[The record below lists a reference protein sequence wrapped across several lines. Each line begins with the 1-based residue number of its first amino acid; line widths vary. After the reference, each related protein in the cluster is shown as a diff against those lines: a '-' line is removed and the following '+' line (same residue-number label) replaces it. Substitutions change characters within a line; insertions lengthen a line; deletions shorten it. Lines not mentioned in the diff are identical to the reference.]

1 MNIVEVTGV
10 SYRREQS
17 AILQDI
23 DWSVKPGEH
32 WVMMG
37 VNGSGKTTL
46 LNLITGYLW
55 PTKGKIAVLGHAFGQ
70 VDLRE
75 LRKSIGW
82 VSSSLGERFF
92 QAVPSEVALDVVVS
106 GKFASMG
113 LYTDVTEH
121 DRGEALT
128 LMDSFGCASLAAKPF
143 RLLSQ
148 GEKQR
153 VLLARAWMAKP
164 QLLILDEPCTGLDV
178 YAREQLLS
186 AISQLGTEPNGPT
199 LLYVTHHA
207 EEVLPVFSHVLLLQG
222 GQVVSAGPK
231 DRVLTSDS
239 LSRAFGIEVAVSWQN
254 SRPWVAVI

>member
-1 MNIVEVTGV
+1 MNIVEVSEV
-10 SYRREQS
+10 SYRRDQS
-17 AILQDI
+17 AILTDI
-23 DWSVKPGEH
+23 NWTVKNGEH

-55 PTKGKIAVLGHAFGQ
+55 PSHGQTQVLGHQFGQ

-92 QAVPSEVALDVVVS
+92 QAVPSELSLDVVVS

-113 LYTDVTEH
+113 LYADVTAD
-121 DRGEALT
+121 DRDEALS
-128 LMDSFGCASLAAKPF
+128 LMEFFGCPNLAAKPF

-186 AISQLGTEPNGPT
+186 AVTKLGEQPDGPT

-207 EEVLPVFSHVLLLQG
+207 EEVLPVFTHVLLLQG
-222 GQVVSAGPK
+222 GKVLAAGKK
-231 DRVLTSDS
+231 DAILTSNS
-239 LSRAFGIEVAVSWQN
+239 LSQAFGVNISVSWQN
-254 SRPWVAVI
+254 NRPWVAVI

>member
-1 MNIVEVTGV
+1 MNIIEVTDV
-10 SYRREQS
+10 SYRREES
-17 AILQDI
+17 AILTSVN
-23 DWSVKPGEH
+23 WSVQYGEH
-32 WVMMG
+32 WVIMG

-55 PTKGKIAVLGHAFGQ
+55 PTKGKISVLGHSFGQ

-92 QAVPSEVALDVVVS
+92 QAVPSEVALDVVIS

-113 LYTDVTEH
+113 LYTNVRQADK
-121 DRGEALT
+121 DEAMLR
-128 LMDSFGCASLAAKPF
+128 MEAFSCSHLANKPF

-178 YAREQLLS
+178 YAREQLLTS
-186 AISQLGTEPNGPT
+186 IDKLAREAEAPT

-207 EEVLPVFSHVLLLQG
+207 EEVLPVFSHVLLLQN
-222 GQVVSAGPK
+222 GQVRAAGDK
-231 DRVLTSDS
+231 NNVLTSS
-239 LSRAFGIEVAVSWQN
+239 ALSEAFGINVSVSWQN